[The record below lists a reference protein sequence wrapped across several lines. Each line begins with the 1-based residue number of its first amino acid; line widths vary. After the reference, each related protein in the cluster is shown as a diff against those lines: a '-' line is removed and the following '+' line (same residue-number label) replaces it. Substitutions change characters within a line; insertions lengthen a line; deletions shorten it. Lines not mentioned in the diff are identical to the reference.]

1 MSFSSVGL
9 LATNLF
15 SLENVKP
22 KDADYKKYSNED
34 MEKSVAKIFFLGA
47 KEEAPQPRTD
57 VTEDLR
63 VTATTVYRFHI
74 PGINDAPSFP
84 EYIC

>member
-1 MSFSSVGL
+1 
-9 LATNLF
+9 
-15 SLENVKP
+15 
-22 KDADYKKYSNED
+22 